1 LFNAKKPPNPKN
13 YCKSGQKEY
22 EENLQGLLP
31 KATFVVYLRD
41 FPNPVFVRCKKTS
54 KPTKT
59 IAKVDKKNMKKIYKV
74 FQKPLLW
81 TI

>member
-31 KATFVVYLRD
+31 KATFVAYLRA
-41 FPNPVFVRCKKTS
+41 FPNPVFVQCKKTS
-54 KPTKT
+54 KPTKLL
-59 IAKVDKKNMKKIYKV
+59 
-74 FQKPLLW
+74 QKW
-81 TI
+81 TKRI